1 MMIYHLSIAALWLA
15 LVAYWVISAIA
26 TKRNVRNAAM
36 RRQEIWLRLGVV
48 VLVLLAL
55 RLSVFGHAFRT
66 ARLYAVNTN
75 LPLGLTGL
83 VLCALGMGLAVWA
96 RTCLGRN
103 WGPPMS
109 RKENPQL
116 VTSGPYEYVRHPIY
130 AGFLLAMLGSTIG
143 DNLFWAIALIVFG
156 IYFVYSARREER
168 LMVEEWPEQYPAYMK
183 RTKMFLPFIF

>member
-1 MMIYHLSIAALWLA
+1 
-15 LVAYWVISAIA
+15 
-26 TKRNVRNAAM
+26 
-36 RRQEIWLRLGVV
+36 
-48 VLVLLAL
+48 
-55 RLSVFGHAFRT
+55 
-66 ARLYAVNTN
+66 
-75 LPLGLTGL
+75 
-83 VLCALGMGLAVWA
+83 
-96 RTCLGRN
+96 
-103 WGPPMS
+103 MS